1 MYKDYYFWLK
11 SQSLNGKSFCIPL
24 SLLSQLLSTI
34 VYQEINKQTKK
45 QKQKNKK
52 QANMF
57 LAAVYVNFRFAS
69 LLNYGNESETGTIK
83 IGWLEIFQFKDS
95 FPN

>member
-1 MYKDYYFWLK
+1 
-11 SQSLNGKSFCIPL
+11 
-24 SLLSQLLSTI
+24 
-34 VYQEINKQTKK
+34 
-45 QKQKNKK
+45 
-52 QANMF
+52 MF

-69 LLNYGNESETGTIK
+69 LLDYGNESETGTIK